1 MHAPNRP
8 FAIWPVSLARIES
21 VVSAHLGPGRVPG
34 NAQGPCFS
42 RQVSM
47 YLANRVGR
55 WSLSQIGRFYNGRH
69 HTTVLH
75 AIEKIERL
83 RRTDEAVDA
92 LVDVLTAAL
101 SAESPCETPK
111 PAGPPSRFLLIEA
124 VASRV
129 IDRLGE
135 LRLDSVPKMAHIEG

>member
-8 FAIWPVSLARIES
+8 FAIWPVSLARIET
-21 VVSAHLGPGRVPG
+21 VVSANLGPGRVPG

-47 YLANRVGR
+47 YLARHVGR

-75 AIEKIERL
+75 AIAKIERFK
-83 RRTDEAVDA
+83 RSDESVDA
-92 LVDVLTAAL
+92 LIEVLTGELAAGPHESPRRRPEFTRAAL
-101 SAESPCETPK
+101 V
-111 PAGPPSRFLLIEA
+111 EA
-124 VASRV
+124 V
-129 IDRLGE
+129 
-135 LRLDSVPKMAHIEG
+135 